1 MNLPRRLAVA
11 AAFAL
16 LALAAPAAAQ
26 TSEQGQAPPAMSQD
40 FLDSLLAPVALYPDQ
55 LLSQVL
61 MAATYPLEIVEAA
74 RFVKANP
81 NLRGP
86 ALDDALAGKQWD
98 PSVLSLC
105 AFPQVVDMMS
115 EKLEWTQ
122 RLGDAFLANEA
133 AVMATVQQLRQR
145 AQQAGNLVTTEQQ
158 RVVVQDQAIVIE
170 PAQPQVVYVPVYNPE
185 VIYGTWWAPAYRPWY
200 WYPPPIWGYPPA
212 SPYWYNGFAGFVWG
226 AAWATTYN
234 NWGWCRPNWG
244 RSNINVTIN
253 NNNAW
258 LNRPQYRERYGNNN
272 GNWSHAPEHRRG
284 VAYRDV
290 NTGNK
295 YRPTNQAGV
304 QTREAYRGR
313 DQQGTRPSPGQGA
326 RPVPGANGGTRPSPG
341 AGNRPLP
348 GANGGTRPSPQP
360 SGPGTRPSPGG
371 FDRPVPGANGGT
383 RPSPQP
389 STAGTRP
396 QPSARPSVPTAR
408 PMPQPAVAARPAPQ
422 QSSAMSRPQPAY
434 RPESRP
440 QVQREADR
448 GAQSRAAMQQRPS
461 PVSAPA
467 AAQSHN
473 RGAAPGNAQPA
484 NRGRQ

>member
-1 MNLPRRLAVA
+1 MNLSRRLAA
-11 AAFAL
+11 AAALAL

-26 TSEQGQAPPAMSQD
+26 SFEQGQSVPPAMSQD

-61 MAATYPLEIVEAA
+61 MASTYPLEIVEAA

-145 AQQAGNLVTTEQQ
+145 AQQAGNLVTTAQQ

-244 RSNINVTIN
+244 RSNIHVTIN

-258 LNRPQYRERYGNNN
+258 LNRPQYRERYGNNSN
-272 GNWSHAPEHRRG
+272 GNWTHAPEHRRG
-284 VAYRDV
+284 VAYRDAS
-290 NTGNK
+290 TGAK

-313 DQQGTRPSPGQGA
+313 EPAARPSQGGFDRPAPGANGAARPTSPSSGQGTRPSQ
-326 RPVPGANGGTRPSPG
+326 
-341 AGNRPLP
+341 
-348 GANGGTRPSPQP
+348 
-360 SGPGTRPSPGG
+360 GG
-371 FDRPVPGANGGT
+371 FDRPA
-383 RPSPQP
+383 
-389 STAGTRP
+389 P
-396 QPSARPSVPTAR
+396 QPSAPGARPSPSPQPSVPTAR
-408 PMPQPAVAARPAPQ
+408 PSQQPLAPGAAPAPRPTAPSAGAARPAPQ
-422 QSSAMSRPQPAY
+422 PSAAMNRPQPAY

-448 GAQSRAAMQQRPS
+448 GAQSRAAMQQRPAQ
-461 PVSAPA
+461 VSAPS

-484 NRGRQ
+484 NRGRP